1 MSTISEVITAS
12 YSTSKDAEQVSREIK
27 KWLGCETN
35 YEIARLA
42 LGRSMMLED
51 VPASAPDAKGLP
63 LKGIQLFGSE
73 ADASYLWI
81 ALLGEQLRIYGHPEF
96 TLEGLQQLV
105 RDHWH
110 RGVYELEK
118 DWREAEEDE
127 AKFIDRLARRAAL
140 PVNIS
145 TIPVED
151 EFDDVNVTPNAAS
164 EAECIG
170 LVKKLKGLVVTA
182 EVRDS
187 VVGPR
192 LTRFRLY
199 LSDTRDF
206 SQLENKL
213 DELGFSLGIEQGSIT
228 LSQADEPQTCFLAL
242 PRKPAEWL
250 SVDVQHFESAARKFA
265 DSSMALPV
273 TPGVDVV
280 GTPVIFDLAD
290 APHLLIGGTTGSGKS
305 VCVNA
310 LLLSLLLSTSARKQP
325 IQLALIDPK
334 QVEFRLWQD
343 CGILYAD
350 IATSVS
356 AATHLLDDLIEEM
369 ESRYAQFAK
378 IGVKNLMEARARGF
392 EGGWIVVAV
401 DEMAELVMQ
410 GKPGKVAEEKLVR
423 LAQKAR
429 AAGIHLILATQRPE
443 AATFSGL
450 LRSNCPTRIALR
462 VQKSTES
469 KIILDEIGAESLL
482 GKGDMMLKGTG
493 LQTQRAHGYLLNA
506 NDISK
511 HFSRA

>member
-1 MSTISEVITAS
+1 MSTISEIITAS
-12 YSTSKDAEQVSREIK
+12 YSTSKDAEQVGKEIK

-51 VPASAPDAKGLP
+51 VPAPAPDAKGLP

-127 AKFIDRLARRAAL
+127 ANFIDRLARRAAL
-140 PVNIS
+140 PENLS
-145 TIPVED
+145 QMPVDE
-151 EFDDVNVTPNAAS
+151 EFDDVAVTPSAAS

-170 LVKKLKGLVVTA
+170 LVKKLKGLGVTA

-187 VVGPR
+187 LVGPR
-192 LTRFRLY
+192 LARFRVY

-250 SVDVQHFESAARKFA
+250 SVDVKHFESAVRKFA
-265 DSSMALPV
+265 ESNMVLPV
-273 TPGVDVV
+273 TPGVNVV

-310 LLLSLLLSTSARKQP
+310 LLLSLLLSARKQP
-325 IQLALIDPK
+325 IQIALIDPK
-334 QVEFRLWQD
+334 QVEFSLWQD

-356 AATHLLDDLIEEM
+356 AASTLLDELIDEM

-378 IGVKNLMEARARGF
+378 LGVKNLIEARTHGF

-410 GKPGKVAEEKLVR
+410 GKPGKSAEEKLVR

-450 LRSNCPTRIALR
+450 LRSNCPARIALR

-469 KIILDEIGAESLL
+469 KIILDETGAESLL
-482 GKGDMMLKGTG
+482 G
-493 LQTQRAHGYLLNA
+493 NP
-506 NDISK
+506 
-511 HFSRA
+511 